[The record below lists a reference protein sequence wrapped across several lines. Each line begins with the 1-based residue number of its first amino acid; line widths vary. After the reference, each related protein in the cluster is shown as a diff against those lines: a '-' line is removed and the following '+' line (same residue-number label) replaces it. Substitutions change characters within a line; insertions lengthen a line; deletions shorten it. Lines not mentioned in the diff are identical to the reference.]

1 MPEVKRRKGAGVR
14 EMVLAVDS
22 GTNFKDLVG
31 VLERVLT
38 IKDLP
43 GIHGCAP
50 CLSGLDKL
58 VIQDLVINQ

>member
-1 MPEVKRRKGAGVR
+1 MPELKRKEPGIRQL
-14 EMVLAVDS
+14 VLALDS
-22 GTNFKDLVG
+22 KTDFKQIVG

-50 CLSGLDKL
+50 CLSGIDRL
-58 VIQDLVINQ
+58 VIEDLATNQ

>member
-1 MPEVKRRKGAGVR
+1 MR